1 MCKLLTLFIR
11 YAYIQTKNS
20 SLKCMYLAQSCDLA
34 CVYLDI
40 PSERV
45 CVLRHLIFNSVFQQY
60 VNRLSSI
67 SPSFHLP
74 LLANQNNVDELL
86 HSVTLHRQVSHLLIS
101 ELAIGLRFL
110 YLSVSFGIRICVLW
124 SYFSFDIWQPCSMC
138 VAQLLTCTWIS
149 STESPLNLARAL
161 FPQIC
166 LNWPSVCALYNHQLR
181 LSATSIA
188 KQTLGKCWNGDCIA
202 NHRVYSYALIGDTVW
217 EKSTIAPES
226 ILNRKM
232 ERFSSTTVE
241 LSCSTTRTIYII
253 WYPLGRIDWQSFL
266 LLFLR
271 ARRNFDNG
279 TPTKTDSGHYSNDR
293 KMHGRGPGYVLGVWR
308 IWADRVADFSCSEY
322 HNQIRALV
330 ANSLSFFPE
339 KVPRRS
345 LLTRMNFSH
354 CTRAREMRVRS
365 VCVVIVRVD
374 GLRF

>member
-1 MCKLLTLFIR
+1 M
-11 YAYIQTKNS
+11 
-20 SLKCMYLAQSCDLA
+20 
-34 CVYLDI
+34 
-40 PSERV
+40 
-45 CVLRHLIFNSVFQQY
+45 LRHLIFNSVFQQY

-202 NHRVYSYALIGDTVW
+202 NHRVLFVCAYRWYGVGKIDDRTRVNFESENGTV
-217 EKSTIAPES
+217 
-226 ILNRKM
+226 L
-232 ERFSSTTVE
+232 V
-241 LSCSTTRTIYII
+241 
-253 WYPLGRIDWQSFL
+253 
-266 LLFLR
+266 
-271 ARRNFDNG
+271 DNG
-279 TPTKTDSGHYSNDR
+279 WAQLFHNAYNLYYMISTGPDR
-293 KMHGRGPGYVLGVWR
+293 LAV
-308 IWADRVADFSCSEY
+308 I
-322 HNQIRALV
+322 
-330 ANSLSFFPE
+330 SLAIST
-339 KVPRRS
+339 RS
-345 LLTRMNFSH
+345 S
-354 CTRAREMRVRS
+354 
-365 VCVVIVRVD
+365 
-374 GLRF
+374 